1 MNFHAIALALR
12 AIDLLPFLTFPEPEE
27 RKLSNIKKPWGKD
40 HLKCIGNHYGST
52 WEMYNN
58 GEESGWYLYEK
69 NQSELS
75 EEEFEKFKELCFLV
89 NEFAIEKANELF
101 PINKEVSSP

>member
-1 MNFHAIALALR
+1 MNFHAIALASR

-101 PINKEVSSP
+101 PINKEEN